1 MDTNNNDNKTP
12 YDIPTPPEA
21 TETTSDT
28 PQLVIVQGA
37 ETETTHYRHVWVDN
51 AGNFLEGSE
60 EQMVH
65 TSDEDEDVPLV
76 ASRGFEPP
84 ANMFQIAKR
93 TCGPDVTAVPGQ
105 AKYLEVETD
114 AEGIIHEAV
123 HVNGVHEFPFG
134 VIVPHLYLRQGDQL
148 YEVTFSNGLS
158 LVPVDSTLQ
167 P

>member
-105 AKYLEVETD
+105 AKYLAVESD
-114 AEGIIHEAV
+114 A
-123 HVNGVHEFPFG
+123 
-134 VIVPHLYLRQGDQL
+134 
-148 YEVTFSNGLS
+148 
-158 LVPVDSTLQ
+158 
-167 P
+167 